1 MAGPN
6 LCEIVRLPR
15 DCPHL
20 LPRRGFGFLW
30 RGVRILFP
38 GFSLHS
44 RALDRGAGRP
54 GSCSKQPVDSRGR
67 SELTALGIT
76 VGR

>member
-20 LPRRGFGFLW
+20 LPAGALGFFGG
-30 RGVRILFP
+30 GVRILFP

-44 RALDRGAGRP
+44 CALDRGAGRP